1 MPKLDSKRL
10 LNDLQITVA
19 ETPDLGNGMTIGLVV
34 RYGSTFDPANKGGL
48 AYLVSRMFMKATV
61 DKKLQDI
68 QDELKYLGASIEVM
82 CDWDGIRFLLRADSS
97 ACERSLLLLYQ
108 IVGEAEFDEESF
120 KAEKQ
125 SILQAVQKST
135 DPRRRIHQQF
145 ENVLFSG
152 TTYGR
157 PLMGTPASLS
167 AIKLGDVRYFYRKF
181 FSPGQTSLQIVGNVQ
196 SRAVL
201 RIASRIWGVWIRKDD
216 VPFTFNQPRQP
227 AGRQIYVDDDPNS
240 PASQFIIGGLF
251 PRREDPAYI
260 NVLFASHILQERLT
274 RLLPTSLLTVG
285 SEGRRLVSPFY
296 IQGQAAAE
304 QTVDQ
309 IQKIQQVIEEMKSN
323 PVSNEEMEAARKEML
338 EGYTSSFT
346 STDGLCNFLLDAEL
360 YRLGSNYST
369 LVMTQ
374 IRRCSVDMVKQA
386 TNDWILP
393 GGEVILIRGPLSTLK
408 PILGPL
414 GPYRR
419 LSY

>member
-1 MPKLDSKRL
+1 M
-10 LNDLQITVA
+10 
-19 ETPDLGNGMTIGLVV
+19 
-34 RYGSTFDPANKGGL
+34 
-48 AYLVSRMFMKATV
+48 
-61 DKKLQDI
+61 
-68 QDELKYLGASIEVM
+68 
-82 CDWDGIRFLLRADSS
+82 
-97 ACERSLLLLYQ
+97 
-108 IVGEAEFDEESF
+108 
-120 KAEKQ
+120 
-125 SILQAVQKST
+125 
-135 DPRRRIHQQF
+135 
-145 ENVLFSG
+145 
-152 TTYGR
+152 
-157 PLMGTPASLS
+157 
-167 AIKLGDVRYFYRKF
+167 
-181 FSPGQTSLQIVGNVQ
+181 
-196 SRAVL
+196 
-201 RIASRIWGVWIRKDD
+201 
-216 VPFTFNQPRQP
+216 
-227 AGRQIYVDDDPNS
+227 DDDPNS